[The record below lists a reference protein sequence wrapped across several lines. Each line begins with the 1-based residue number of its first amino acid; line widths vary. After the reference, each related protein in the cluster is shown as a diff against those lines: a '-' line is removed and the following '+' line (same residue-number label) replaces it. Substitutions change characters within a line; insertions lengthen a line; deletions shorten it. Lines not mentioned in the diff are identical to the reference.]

1 MGVNT
6 MRKNIKGQMAPIGLV
21 MIFVSVILLTALM
34 PAMQEQIRGINTTS
48 SPTLG
53 IIVDLVPLLL
63 WLGLIISIFIYVTP
77 FRPGG

>member
-1 MGVNT
+1 
-6 MRKNIKGQMAPIGLV
+6 MRRFKKAQMAPIGLV

-34 PAMQEQIRGINTTS
+34 PAMQEQIREINTTGA
-48 SPTLG
+48 PTLG

>member
-1 MGVNT
+1 
-6 MRKNIKGQMAPIGLV
+6 MRKLKKAQMAPIGLV

>member
-1 MGVNT
+1 
-6 MRKNIKGQMAPIGLV
+6 MRRLTKAQMAPIGLV

-48 SPTLG
+48 APTVR

>member
-1 MGVNT
+1 
-6 MRKNIKGQMAPIGLV
+6 MRRNIKAQMAPIGLV

-48 SPTLG
+48 APTVR

-77 FRPGG
+77 FCPGG

>member
-1 MGVNT
+1 
-6 MRKNIKGQMAPIGLV
+6 MRKLKKAQMAPIGLV

-34 PAMQEQIRGINTTS
+34 PAMQEQLRGINRTGA
-48 SPTLG
+48 PTLG

>member
-1 MGVNT
+1 
-6 MRKNIKGQMAPIGLV
+6 MRKLKKAQMAPIGLV

-34 PAMQEQIRGINTTS
+34 PAMQEQIREINTTS
-48 SPTLG
+48 NPTLG

>member
-1 MGVNT
+1 

>member
-1 MGVNT
+1 
-6 MRKNIKGQMAPIGLV
+6 MRKQKKAQMAPIGLV

-34 PAMQEQIRGINTTS
+34 PAMQEQIRNINTTN

>member
-1 MGVNT
+1 
-6 MRKNIKGQMAPIGLV
+6 MAPIGLV

-34 PAMQEQIRGINTTS
+34 PAMQEQIREINTTS
-48 SPTLG
+48 NPTLG

>member
-1 MGVNT
+1 
-6 MRKNIKGQMAPIGLV
+6 MRRLTKAQMAPIGLV

>member
-1 MGVNT
+1 
-6 MRKNIKGQMAPIGLV
+6 MRRNIKAQMAPIGLV